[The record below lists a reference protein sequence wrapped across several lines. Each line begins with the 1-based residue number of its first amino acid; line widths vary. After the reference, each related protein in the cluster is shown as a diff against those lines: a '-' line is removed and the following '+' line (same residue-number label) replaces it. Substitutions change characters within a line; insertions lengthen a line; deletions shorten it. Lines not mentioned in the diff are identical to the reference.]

1 MSTLLND
8 GYPMKKEDLTQSEM
22 NAWRGFRRMGE
33 VIASRIG
40 REITQ
45 KTGLSSAD
53 FTILM
58 QLSMNGGNHQ
68 RQCDIQTFLEWDKTR
83 LSHQLSRME
92 TRGLIEKK
100 SEDRNSSFISMT
112 DKGRLQLSMAQPV
125 HQNGIYEHFAK
136 WLSEE
141 DLEAM
146 IRITDILRNS
156 SK

>member
-33 VIASRIG
+33 DCLSYRP
-40 REITQ
+40 RNNT

-68 RQCDIQTFLEWDKTR
+68 RQCDIQTF
-83 LSHQLSRME
+83 
-92 TRGLIEKK
+92 
-100 SEDRNSSFISMT
+100 
-112 DKGRLQLSMAQPV
+112 P
-125 HQNGIYEHFAK
+125 
-136 WLSEE
+136 
-141 DLEAM
+141 
-146 IRITDILRNS
+146 
-156 SK
+156 